1 MLVPDL
7 NPEPSALTPDL
18 VPLGPHGYVQEVNA
32 ATGLGLGLAINP
44 TPTPYP
50 YPYGYPYP
58 YPYLYP

>member
-18 VPLGPHGYVQEVNA
+18 VPLGPHGYVQEVAA
-32 ATGLGLGLAINP
+32 ATGLRLGLANPNPGPNPNP

-50 YPYGYPYP
+50 YPYGYP
-58 YPYLYP
+58 